1 MSGMGLVGAAPKPPP
16 PPPPKSS
23 PTPKSTPATP
33 PKVSDLVV
41 LDDDVPSPAP
51 TLKDLEETQV
61 QEHPAVP
68 SATEPGVKKVD
79 STPTEVPKDCNA
91 LGGQPTSGESTTV
104 STKSVGPTGNDGQD
118 PVETPTPTQKTVV
131 PPEPTEVIAQASVES
146 PTPKTVGPSEPNN
159 VMGQNGQ
166 GSVGTPTPKPSD
178 VVTPPAGC
186 MEDPAKKKARESRE
200 ENLRAELDTFDDLK
214 LKKLVDDVRG
224 HPLLGK
230 YYKEVF
236 EVSMEDALFGE
247 DDAVEEL
254 ISFDS
259 FLYDCEHPDG
269 IITPVPVPP
278 AAATAE
284 AAVAKAPVPKAPA
297 ALTPP
302 VQQPPVRIPQKEK
315 KVTFQPNPPQNV
327 PPKNSGSHALDVRVV
342 GTVLQLHYLYILHL

>member
-1 MSGMGLVGAAPKPPP
+1 MSGMGLVGAAPKPP

-159 VMGQNGQ
+159 VMGQNDLER
-166 GSVGTPTPKPSD
+166 VAER
-178 VVTPPAGC
+178 VV
-186 MEDPAKKKARESRE
+186 ELE
-200 ENLRAELDTFDDLK
+200 ERVASMMLRVVK
-214 LKKLVDDVRG
+214 LT
-224 HPLLGK
+224 
-230 YYKEVF
+230 
-236 EVSMEDALFGE
+236 S
-247 DDAVEEL
+247 
-254 ISFDS
+254 
-259 FLYDCEHPDG
+259 
-269 IITPVPVPP
+269 
-278 AAATAE
+278 
-284 AAVAKAPVPKAPA
+284 
-297 ALTPP
+297 
-302 VQQPPVRIPQKEK
+302 
-315 KVTFQPNPPQNV
+315 NV
-327 PPKNSGSHALDVRVV
+327 PSVSVPSASASAGRPLSKNNL
-342 GTVLQLHYLYILHL
+342 

>member
-1 MSGMGLVGAAPKPPP
+1 MPSHKTEPIGVKTEVLGPTAIKKAKVASPPKPLAVKGITSPVKASPPMQFQTPPAKSSLGAFSPTPPKVMMPPPPPVIKEMKFEKVTPTKSPSIAGPSMVTRLRQVPVPKPSSRAVQSPSLPTCTKSEVNKMSGMGLVGAAPKPP

-159 VMGQNGQ
+159 VMGQNDLER
-166 GSVGTPTPKPSD
+166 VAER
-178 VVTPPAGC
+178 VV
-186 MEDPAKKKARESRE
+186 ELE
-200 ENLRAELDTFDDLK
+200 ERVASMMLRVVK
-214 LKKLVDDVRG
+214 LT
-224 HPLLGK
+224 
-230 YYKEVF
+230 
-236 EVSMEDALFGE
+236 S
-247 DDAVEEL
+247 
-254 ISFDS
+254 
-259 FLYDCEHPDG
+259 
-269 IITPVPVPP
+269 
-278 AAATAE
+278 
-284 AAVAKAPVPKAPA
+284 
-297 ALTPP
+297 
-302 VQQPPVRIPQKEK
+302 
-315 KVTFQPNPPQNV
+315 NV
-327 PPKNSGSHALDVRVV
+327 PSVSVPSASASAGRPLSKNNL
-342 GTVLQLHYLYILHL
+342 